1 LRRQA
6 LDESILVGG
15 FLRRLRFPTLPAEFA
30 GPASPHLQMQRDLER
45 PAKGVG
51 CAQAVVDGSRDHVAA
66 ATLGTM
72 IIMHDALL
80 HIAGSPCI
88 CAFTSIDGATL
99 LASPV
104 AAFMPIGVRTSSL

>member
-1 LRRQA
+1 MKRY
-6 LDESILVGG
+6 
-15 FLRRLRFPTLPAEFA
+15 
-30 GPASPHLQMQRDLER
+30 LER

-66 ATLGTM
+66 AALRTM
-72 IIMHDALL
+72 IIIHDALL
-80 HIAGSPCI
+80 HNAGSPCI
-88 CAFTSIDGATL
+88 CAFPRIDGATL